1 MKLEEIIEQYLK
13 VYYGGFIGFETKHV
27 TNFTKTLMKYK
38 RFNLPGYETEYLDK
52 ESLFPP
58 GEINIGVRDE
68 TVRRGTNVYQDTL
81 MDIAAFTMKLG
92 GETLKRTLREIMVK
106 IRKDADAAVEDVTNM
121 MNELESYKVRC
132 REAENKI
139 DNLEKE
145 KKIAEE
151 RIISLEND
159 VIKLQELEK
168 NKKTSEISTSREGLK
183 IKSQD
188 ELIGEE
194 ETYKKKFGINRFKL
208 PQQASTSK
216 AKDKFY
222 DAPSDPIST
231 MTLEEHEEL
240 DNLNKNFSKNLEEV
254 NKNIKSEG
262 KGSRKRRRK

>member
-168 NKKTSEISTSREGLK
+168 NKKTSEISTSSK
-183 IKSQD
+183 QTKSHD
-188 ELIGEE
+188 RRRK
-194 ETYKKKFGINRFKL
+194 TKKKKS
-208 PQQASTSK
+208 STQEIKKGKITEIPVETTSDDYLEK
-216 AKDKFY
+216 HFAERSRDLKFY
-222 DAPSDPIST
+222 DFPAHWKDTEIYESLNQ
-231 MTLEEHEEL
+231 MEL
-240 DNLNKNFSKNLEEV
+240 
-254 NKNIKSEG
+254 
-262 KGSRKRRRK
+262 